1 MGDCEEFSRLVNDQV
16 VTMLRIFVTRHIPS
30 PGIELLNALPSVT
43 VDVYGED
50 RIIPR
55 DILLQRVVGADIL
68 ISILTDKIDAEL
80 FDAAGSQLK
89 MVANYAVG
97 FDNVDVDEAK
107 RRGIVVT
114 NAPTPEINESVAE
127 HAIALIF
134 ALAHRIVE
142 TDQFTRDGKYHG
154 WGPEMLLGTD
164 VIGKTLGI
172 IGGGAI
178 GAGLAR
184 RMKDGFGLTILY
196 NDLKP
201 NPTFE
206 QNVDASFRSK
216 EALLQESD
224 IVSLHVP
231 LLPSTTHLIDAN
243 ALAMMK
249 PTAFLINTARGA
261 VVDTAALVNALETG
275 KLGGAG
281 LDVYEGEPQLAP
293 TPQLAERLQK
303 LQNVILTPHTAS
315 ATVATRAA
323 MSRQVVKNIE
333 EFLAGETPENTVK

>member
-1 MGDCEEFSRLVNDQV
+1 MCKGKFHLFM
-16 VTMLRIFVTRHIPS
+16 TKIFVTRHIPS

-50 RIIPR
+50 QIIPR
-55 DILLQRVVGADIL
+55 DVLLKNVAGADIL
-68 ISILTDKIDAEL
+68 VSILTDKIDAEL
-80 FDAAGSQLK
+80 FDAAGPQLK

-97 FDNVDVDEAK
+97 FDNVDVVEAK
-107 RRGIVVT
+107 KRGIIVT

-142 TDQFTRDGKYHG
+142 TDQFTRDGNYHG

-164 VIGKTLGI
+164 IIGKTLGI

-178 GAGLAR
+178 GSGLAR

-196 NDLKP
+196 NNPKP
-201 NPTFE
+201 NPVFE
-206 QNVDASFRSK
+206 KEFSASFRTK

-231 LLPSTTHLIDAN
+231 LLPSTTHLIDAD

-261 VVDTAALVNALETG
+261 VVDTEALVHALETG
-275 KLGGAG
+275 KLAGAG
-281 LDVYEGEPQLAP
+281 LDVYEGEPHLAP
-293 TPQLAERLQK
+293 TSEIAERLRT
-303 LQNVILTPHTAS
+303 LPNVILTPHTAS
-315 ATVATRAA
+315 ATVTTRAA
-323 MSRQVVKNIE
+323 MRRQVVKNIE
-333 EFLAGETPENTVK
+333 AFLAGETPENAVK

>member
-1 MGDCEEFSRLVNDQV
+1 MP
-16 VTMLRIFVTRHIPS
+16 RIFVTRHIPS
-30 PGIELLNALPSVT
+30 PGIELLKAMPNIT
-43 VDVYGED
+43 VDVYEED

-55 DILLQRVVGADIL
+55 DELLKRSAGADIL
-68 ISILTDKIDAEL
+68 VSILTDTINAEV
-80 FDAAGSQLK
+80 FDAAGPQLK
-89 MVANYAVG
+89 LVTNYAVG
-97 FDNVDVDEAK
+97 FDNIDVAEAK
-107 RRGIVVT
+107 KRGIIVT

-164 VIGKTLGI
+164 VAGKTLGI

-184 RMKDGFGLTILY
+184 RMKDGFGVTILY
-196 NDLKP
+196 NDIKQ
-201 NPTFE
+201 NPKFE
-206 QNVDASFRSK
+206 AEFDASFRTK

-231 LLPSTTHLIDAN
+231 LLPSTTHLIDAK

-249 PTAFLINTARGA
+249 PTAFLINTARGP
-261 VVDTAALVNALETG
+261 VVDEAALVTALEAG

-281 LDVYEGEPQLAP
+281 LDVFEGEPNIAADP
-293 TPQLAERLQK
+293 GVAERLRK
-303 LQNVILTPHTAS
+303 LQNVVLTPHTAS
-315 ATVATRAA
+315 ATLSTRMA
-323 MSRQVVKNIE
+323 MSRQIVKNIE
-333 EFLAGETPENTVK
+333 QFLAGEVPENAVK